1 MYRKIYA
8 AELPI
13 GYQIGNAIPSRST
26 RAFNSNQ
33 EVKGGGLVSLSIP
46 ESLVSLCIRAWPV
59 APPMS
64 NGGPFV
70 VWQLLLAYTI
80 NVS

>member
-1 MYRKIYA
+1 MLQNYQWDTKSEMNTIKIHKGLY
-8 AELPI
+8 
-13 GYQIGNAIPSRST
+13 
-26 RAFNSNQ
+26 SNQ

-46 ESLVSLCIRAWPV
+46 ESLVCLCIRAWPV

-70 VWQLLLAYTI
+70 VW
-80 NVS
+80 